1 MRPSKIVASVGGLE
15 LRPPAMTKNSQ
26 ASERATRYWRRNGAV
41 LRSLDEVALSKVCSA
56 RARRAYRIKSTVRA
70 GGLEL
75 FFIDVETGEPPKT
88 PCGPD
93 EDDD

>member
-15 LRPPAMTKNSQ
+15 LRPPAMTKNSR
-26 ASERATRYWRRNGAV
+26 ASERHDIGVGTARCFDPWH
-41 LRSLDEVALSKVCSA
+41 EVALSKVCSA